1 MRAQVPHSKAKRNWS
16 AVVFVLEK
24 SWTLVNLSVTNI
36 VIAWQSFT
44 RTNACLFEQ
53 LRGVPVVV
61 EIKENAKSVF
71 ARVLRLDCCA
81 YVAIGYMAFA
91 QYAEAITPQGDDVAL
106 RR

>member
-1 MRAQVPHSKAKRNWS
+1 M
-16 AVVFVLEK
+16 L
-24 SWTLVNLSVTNI
+24 
-36 VIAWQSFT
+36 
-44 RTNACLFEQ
+44 
-53 LRGVPVVV
+53 VVV